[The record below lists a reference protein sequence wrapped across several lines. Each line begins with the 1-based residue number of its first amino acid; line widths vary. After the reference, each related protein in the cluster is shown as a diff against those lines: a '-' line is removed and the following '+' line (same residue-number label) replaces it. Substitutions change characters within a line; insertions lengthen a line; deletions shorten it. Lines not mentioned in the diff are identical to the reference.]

1 MKDKIQ
7 ISNYQDLVIM
17 AREIDMA
24 DLELRFRRNP
34 NKNAQLLSQSLSKL
48 KQTNPCL
55 AEKYTGI
62 NQNL

>member
-1 MKDKIQ
+1 
-7 ISNYQDLVIM
+7 M

-34 NKNAQLLSQSLSKL
+34 NKNGQLLSQSLSKL
-48 KQTNPCL
+48 KETNPCL
-55 AEKYTGI
+55 ALKYTGI